1 MISSLAITKFIW
13 RVDDILI
20 AREDIL
26 LIGNGMRTSSQ
37 GIDMLVNRLC
47 KSSGPEKRHIIV
59 QQLPS
64 SPESFIHLD
73 MVFTL
78 LDVDKARFLTINTW

>member
-1 MISSLAITKFIW
+1 MEGGDILVV
-13 RVDDILI
+13 RDDILVV
-20 AREDIL
+20 
-26 LIGNGMRTSSQ
+26 GNGMRTSSQ
-37 GIDMLVNRLC
+37 GIDLLINRLSSRAPQG
-47 KSSGPEKRHIIV
+47 KSYIFV

-78 LDVDKARFLTINTW
+78 LDVDKCMVFDR